1 MDFGEMFRAIRQQW
15 VVATVAALLTL
26 VAIVGVYLA
35 WPAKYQSTAQI
46 TLVGSSTLAT
56 QTGNGNNAYL
66 TVGNLTPL
74 AGILAT
80 NLSSDQAAKQL
91 KALGVTDPYTFEVPA
106 TATGP
111 FLAITVTGADKAK
124 IVRSVWT
131 IINFSAQRLIQ
142 LQTNTSIPIPKKSLI
157 QAQVMAQPTAA
168 TPVLKTK
175 VEVVAGV
182 AVVCIVLSLLLIFGL
197 ENARIRRTA
206 KPTRRRPVRT
216 AGEPVKPVTI
226 EQYTGQKAATAGPQP
241 TGTEP
246 ELVIPSAAADP
257 FPAPEPEI
265 ISRGARQGTSRADS
279 QSASPAGDLTV
290 GASDGRDGRGISF
303 WDSDTATGRAGSPA
317 DDPDSSRGIPSWDR
331 RVVGDLDSSRG
342 IGFWDS
348 SPAGARGA
356 GPADEPTDG
365 PADSARD
372 GGESQDVSAAGDA
385 GSSRGTSIWDSGPAT
400 KRSASP
406 ADEPTDGPGG
416 SARDGGDS
424 QDASAAGDA
433 GSSRGTSI
441 WDRSP
446 ASARSGGPAGDP
458 GASEPDGGDSGGAS
472 QADEDLDDDWRDK
485 TVPSIPVIR

>member
-197 ENARIRRTA
+197 ENARIRRAA

-216 AGEPVKPVTI
+216 AGEPARPITI
-226 EQYTGQKAATAGPQP
+226 EQYTGQKAAPAGPQP

-246 ELVIPSAAADP
+246 ERVIPSAAADP

-265 ISRGARQGTSRADS
+265 ISPGARQGTGSADGPSTS
-279 QSASPAGDLTV
+279 QSASRAGDLAV

-303 WDSDTATGRAGSPA
+303 WDSDAATGRGAGPADDPDSSRSVGFWDSDAATGRGAGPA
-317 DDPDSSRGIPSWDR
+317 DDPDSSRG
-331 RVVGDLDSSRG
+331 V
-342 IGFWDS
+342 GFWDS
-348 SPAGARGA
+348 SPAGARG
-356 GPADEPTDG
+356 T
-365 PADSARD
+365 
-372 GGESQDVSAAGDA
+372 
-385 GSSRGTSIWDSGPAT
+385 
-400 KRSASP
+400 SP
-406 ADEPTDGPGG
+406 ADVPTDGPGG
-416 SARDGGDS
+416 SARDGGGS

-458 GASEPDGGDSGGAS
+458 GASTPDGGDSSGAS
-472 QADEDLDDDWRDK
+472 QAEEDLDDWRDK